1 MIKKRIIFSLFTL
14 FLLLPFS
21 ASAFNGAKE
30 GEPLGPYYD
39 VFRDPASTL
48 TIEDIL
54 SGQHDQDFVSSTDK
68 YLFFWHTDDTVW
80 LRLEMDAIGRD
91 PEEAYWIEA
100 IDKLE
105 RIYAYLVKED
115 GTYTVQKRGFSYVE
129 DQPVPFRSYLFEIN
143 DPAVSTVYLKIDA
156 EQLPI
161 TLISFGYTLDG
172 LLDHLIEY
180 KFYTGVFY
188 GILGALLFYN
198 LFLFVAF
205 KEKAYLYYIL
215 YVLCFM
221 FYQACLNSLDLEI
234 AGAWLPSWFFERSI
248 IISSNMMM
256 IFMMLFATEFL
267 ELKRYIPRHYTVIR
281 TFLLVM
287 LLATGAVFV
296 TPNVTPF
303 SDFAVLFGV
312 LILSFLWY
320 SGLRMLLKG
329 HKMARFYII
338 GWTFLLSS
346 ILLQGFG
353 FLGLIPLHPALFEH
367 IPGVAACFEALF
379 LSLALIDK
387 INLIKRNQEKW
398 QQQQNETL
406 EEKVQERTEQLERA
420 RDKMQHL
427 ANTDGLT
434 QIPNR
439 IKLDQV
445 LEEAV
450 TQSELRGEPMA
461 IILMDMDHF
470 KSVND
475 QYGHQAGDQVLIETA
490 RILSDGIAPTQTAG
504 RWGGEEFLIV
514 CPYMTESEAIT
525 LAEKLRHHIE
535 QFSFPQAG
543 FQTGSFGVAF
553 YQEGDT
559 VDTMIARCDQALY
572 AAKAEG
578 RNRVCA
584 EAAT

>member
-1 MIKKRIIFSLFTL
+1 MIIKRIIFSLFTL
-14 FLLLPFS
+14 FLLFPFS
-21 ASAFNGAKE
+21 ASAFNGAQE
-30 GEPLGPYYD
+30 GEPLGSYYD
-39 VFRDPASTL
+39 VFRDPSSTL

-54 SGQHDQDFVSSTDK
+54 SGQHDQDFVPSTES

-105 RIYAYLVKED
+105 RIYAYLVKAD
-115 GTYTVQKRGFSYVE
+115 GTFTVQKRGFSHVE
-129 DQPVPFRSYLFEIN
+129 DQPVPFRSYLFEID
-143 DPAVSTVYLKIDA
+143 DPDVSTVYLKIDA
-156 EQLPI
+156 KQLPI
-161 TLISFGYTLDG
+161 TLISFGYTMDG

-188 GILGALLFYN
+188 GILGGLMLYN
-198 LFLFVAF
+198 LFLLVSFR
-205 KEKAYLYYIL
+205 EKAYLYYVL
-215 YVLCFM
+215 YVLSFM
-221 FYQACLNSLDLEI
+221 LYQACMNSLDLEI
-234 AGAWLPSWFFERSI
+234 MGSWLPVWFFERSLI
-248 IISSNMMM
+248 ITCNMMM
-256 IFMMLFATEFL
+256 IFMMLFAAEFL
-267 ELKRYIPRHYTVIR
+267 ELKRYIPRHFKVIR
-281 TFLLVM
+281 TFLAIT
-287 LLATGAVFV
+287 LLSSAAVLFAQSV
-296 TPNVTPF
+296 TIF
-303 SDFAVLFGV
+303 SDFTVLFAV
-312 LILSFLWY
+312 VILSFLWY
-320 SGLRMLLKG
+320 SGLLMLLKG
-329 HKMARFYII
+329 HKMARFYMI
-338 GWTFLLSS
+338 GWTFLLSA
-346 ILLQGFG
+346 ILLQAFG
-353 FLGLIPLHPALFEH
+353 FLGLIPLHPVLFEL

-420 RDKMQHL
+420 RDKMQQL

-434 QIPNR
+434 KIPNR
-439 IKLDQV
+439 IKLDHV

-450 TQSELRGEPMA
+450 AQSELRGEPMA

-490 RILSDGIAPTQTAG
+490 RILSDTIAPTQTAG

-525 LAEKLRHHIE
+525 LAEKLRYHIE
-535 QFSFPQAG
+535 QFWFPQAG
-543 FQTGSFGVAF
+543 YQTGSFGVAF
-553 YQEGDT
+553 YQKGDT
-559 VDTMIARCDQALY
+559 VDTVIARCDQALY
-572 AAKAEG
+572 AAKAKG

-584 EAAT
+584 EPAP

>member
-1 MIKKRIIFSLFTL
+1 MIIKRIIFSLFTL
-14 FLLLPFS
+14 FLLFPYS

-30 GEPLGPYYD
+30 GEPLGSYYD
-39 VFRDPASTL
+39 VLRDPSSTL

-54 SGQHDQDFVSSTDK
+54 SGQHDQDFVPSTEK

-115 GTYTVQKRGFSYVE
+115 GTYTVQKRGFSHVE
-129 DQPVPFRSYLFEIN
+129 DQPVPFRSYLFEID
-143 DPAVSTVYLKIDA
+143 DPDVSTVYLKIDA

-256 IFMMLFATEFL
+256 IFMMLFASEFL

-287 LLATGAVFV
+287 LLATGAVLV

-387 INLIKRNQEKW
+387 INLIKRNHEKW

-450 TQSELRGEPMA
+450 AQSELRGEPLA

-470 KSVND
+470 KAVND

-514 CPYMTESEAIT
+514 CPYMTESETIT

-572 AAKAEG
+572 AAKAKG

-584 EAAT
+584 EPAT